1 MENAIQLNKSV
12 ELIKESLKSAI
23 SYKEYRIM
31 VSEHVQNG
39 TSTGPNQTADLS
51 QYTLLNDSR
60 MRRLDRTTKIS
71 GSIQEKLEGFQ
82 EKVTWLVLTESWCG
96 DAAQSM
102 PVMNKMAEMASGID
116 FKVVLRD
123 ENPELMNAFLTN
135 GGMSIPK
142 LIAFN
147 SETNEILGDWG
158 PRPTMATQMVNSYKK
173 EHGGLT
179 PEFKQDLQV
188 WYNKDKGQNIVEDLS
203 GFLD

>member
-12 ELIKESLKSAI
+12 ELIKESLKIAI
-23 SYKEYRIM
+23 SYKEYREM

-39 TSTGPNQTADLS
+39 TSTGPNQAADLS

-60 MRRLDRTTKIS
+60 MRRLDKTTKIPA
-71 GSIQEKLEGFQ
+71 SIQEKLEEFQ
-82 EKVTWLVLTESWCG
+82 KEVSWLVLTESWCG

-102 PVMNKMAEMASGID
+102 PVMNKMAELAPGID

-123 ENPELMNAFLTN
+123 ENPELMNVILTN

-147 SETNEILGDWG
+147 AKTNQVLGDWG
-158 PRPTMATQMVNSYKK
+158 PRPTKATQMVESYKK
-173 EHGGLT
+173 EHGKLT

-188 WYNKDKGQNIVEDLS
+188 WYNKDKGQNIVEELS
-203 GFLD
+203 RLID